1 MLFSV
6 SDMDKPEAVEVAKE
20 FHEAGFRIL
29 ATGRT
34 CDVIQEA
41 GIPVEKIK
49 KLYQGRP
56 NILDAIK
63 NGDIQMVINTPI
75 GKEGKHDD
83 SYIRK
88 AAIKARIP
96 YMTTMA
102 AAAASISGIR
112 AVQRD
117 GQIEAVSYTHLGRRQ
132 FAAF

>member
-1 MLFSV
+1 MLISV
-6 SDMDKPEAVEVAKE
+6 NDEYKPEVAEVARQ

-34 CDVIQEA
+34 CDLINEA
-41 GIPVEKIK
+41 GIPAEKIK

-56 NILDAIK
+56 NVLDAIK
-63 NGDIQMVINTPI
+63 NGDVQIVLNTPI
-75 GKEGKHDD
+75 GKEGSHDD

-112 AVQRD
+112 TVQKE
-117 GQIEAVSYTHLGRRQ
+117 GQIGVKSLQQIHSEIEDS
-132 FAAF
+132 